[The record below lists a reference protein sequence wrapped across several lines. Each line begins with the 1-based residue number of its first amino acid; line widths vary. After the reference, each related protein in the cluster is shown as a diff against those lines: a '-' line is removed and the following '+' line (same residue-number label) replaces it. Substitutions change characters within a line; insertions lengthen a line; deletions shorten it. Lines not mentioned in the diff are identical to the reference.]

1 MIIYSSSAG
10 SGKTFA
16 LVKEYIKIALNENDP
31 SFVIPHILA
40 ITFTNN
46 ATNEM
51 KERIILYLKEIAKN
65 KKDSAIFNVI
75 IKETDIPE
83 NEIIERSYKTV
94 DYILSDYHDFS
105 VMTIDSFLQ
114 KMLKAFAVELDIP
127 YNYELILNEED
138 ALKICIE
145 ELIDEY
151 GRNENISDTIMRIA
165 LEEMA
170 KGKSWRI
177 EKTLMKS
184 IPPIFMRVA
193 YEYDIENM
201 DFVKGEW
208 LEDFY
213 KKINM
218 LKTQAEEIV
227 DESEKYKKH
236 IKKYNYVLNRIKQIK
251 SGDYNLKFTSNWDKI
266 IAIGIQE
273 LLNKK
278 YGKEAEKFVNEKLYP
293 YIKKVDSI
301 LRNKNTEKMKF
312 LIRWYYFYKLIAYL
326 KEKTEKYRLNH
337 KSVFMKEITK
347 RIKDL
352 FEDDIVPFIYYKI
365 GTRFYHYLID
375 EFQDTAR
382 DQWDAILPL
391 IEEAES
397 IGGTVITVGDV
408 KQAIYRWRDGDK
420 EIMKGLEGERINLD
434 TNYRSLDRIVEFN
447 NIFFE
452 KLKEIKNWDADNIVQ
467 NTLENNKGGY
477 VEINNVVNAKDYVSE
492 IIDDLINRGYSYS
505 DIAVLIR
512 NNNDAKEIIDL
523 FIKRN
528 IPFTSPDTLVIGNN
542 IAVEFTIDI
551 LNLFVTKDK
560 TLIGKILSYID
571 MENKYDRE
579 TNINDIFDAFNE
591 YKEDM
596 GDKLKDIYH
605 NRQKLGFYEL
615 VSFIAEISGNI
626 FENND
631 VYLYRLLDYI
641 DGIKDVSITAFLE
654 EWDDIKRKIQIKG
667 TGGDNAVSIM
677 TIHKSKGLGFPVV
690 IIPYASWELK
700 SNSGTY
706 IVRMN
711 FNDEEIVVNTTLS
724 RKSPIDEI
732 RNEIAKI
739 NDDEYNLLYVAFTRA
754 KEELYVLC
762 QNKGSSDEK
771 WKGMSNEI
779 MDVLRELEYKELPIM
794 IGEKG
799 IKKQDDKSNDEEDE
813 YAIKLFVY
821 DWSDRMVIRKDI
833 FFTTEEIDIGDCL
846 HYALYLTDDYEKG
859 MDERKW
865 DMVFKKYPIENK
877 EEVKKYYKNIIESL
891 KKTVN
896 TKDFCSMKEISFVHK
911 GKKGRMD
918 VLFVKDKDA
927 VVCDYKTG
935 RKRKEDINQ
944 VKWYMESLENMG
956 YENVKGYVIYANGDV
971 VKC

>member
-16 LVKEYIKIALNENDP
+16 LVKEYIKIALNKNDP

-65 KKDSAIFNVI
+65 EKDSAIFNVLI
-75 IKETDIPE
+75 NETDISE
-83 NEIIERSYKTV
+83 SEIMKRSYKTI
-94 DYILSDYHDFS
+94 DYILSNYQDFS

-114 KMLKAFAVELDIP
+114 KMLKSFAVELDIP
-127 YNYELILNEED
+127 YNYELILNEEE
-138 ALKICIE
+138 ALKMCIE

-151 GRNENISDTIMRIA
+151 GRNDNISDTIRRIV
-165 LEEMA
+165 LEEIE
-170 KGKSWRI
+170 KGKSWRV
-177 EKTLMKS
+177 EKTLMKA
-184 IPPIFMRVA
+184 IPPIFMKVV
-193 YEYDIENM
+193 YDYDIENM

-213 KKINM
+213 KKMNM
-218 LKTQAEEIV
+218 LKSETESII
-227 DESEKYKKH
+227 DEFILYSKK
-236 IKKYNYVLNRIKQIK
+236 RIKYYNDILK
-251 SGDYNLKFTSNWDKI
+251 IMKFLSNGDFPDFKKNWQNAVVGGEGNLL
-266 IAIGIQE
+266 Q
-273 LLNKK
+273 NKK
-278 YGKEAEKFVNEKLYP
+278 DTEAKKFINEQLYP

-312 LIRWYYFYKLIAYL
+312 LIRWYYFYKLIVYL

-337 KSVFMKEITK
+337 KSVFMKETTK
-347 RIKDL
+347 RIKNL

-365 GTRFYHYLID
+365 GTRFNHYLID

-382 DQWDAILPL
+382 DQWEAILPL

-397 IGGTVITVGDV
+397 VGGTVITVGDV

-420 EIMKGLEGERINLD
+420 EIMKSLFGERINLD
-434 TNYRSLDRIVEFN
+434 TNYRSFDKIVDFN
-447 NIFFE
+447 NRFFE
-452 KLKEIKNWDADNIVQ
+452 KLKDIKNWDADNITQ
-467 NTLENNKGGY
+467 NTLETNRGGY
-477 VEINNVVNAKDYVSE
+477 VEINNSDNVKDYVRD
-492 IIDDLINRGYSYS
+492 IIDDLLIRGYSYS

-523 FIKRN
+523 FIERN
-528 IPFTSPDTLVIGNN
+528 IPFSSPDTLIIGGN
-542 IAVEFTIDI
+542 IAVEFTIDV

-560 TLIGKILSYID
+560 TLIGKILSYIGI
-571 MENKYDRE
+571 ENKYNKSMD
-579 TNINDIFDAFNE
+579 INDMFGVFNE
-591 YKEDM
+591 YKENM
-596 GDKLKDIYH
+596 GDRLKEMY
-605 NRQKLGFYEL
+605 NNCQRLGFYEL

-631 VYLYRLLDYI
+631 AYLYRLLDYI
-641 DGIKDVSITAFLE
+641 NGVKDVSITAFLE
-654 EWDDIKRKIQIKG
+654 EWDDIKNEIRIKG
-667 TGGDNAVSIM
+667 TGGENAISIM

-700 SNSGTY
+700 PNSSTY
-706 IVRMN
+706 IVSMN
-711 FNDEEIVVNTTLS
+711 FNGEEIVINTTLS
-724 RKSPIDEI
+724 KKSPIDEI
-732 RNEIAKI
+732 QNEISKVY
-739 NDDEYNLLYVAFTRA
+739 DDEFNLLYVAFTRA

-762 QNKGSSDEK
+762 DKDSKDK
-771 WKGMSNEI
+771 WKGMSKEI
-779 MDVLRELEYKELPIM
+779 MDVLEELEYKELPVI
-794 IGEKG
+794 IGEK
-799 IKKQDDKSNDEEDE
+799 INKNYSEKSNNKKEEC
-813 YAIKLFVY
+813 AITLFVS
-821 DWSDRMVIRKDI
+821 DWSDRMVVRKDI

-859 MDERKW
+859 IDENRW
-865 DMVFKKYPIENK
+865 DIVFSKYPIENR

-896 TKDFCSMKEISFVHK
+896 TKDFRSMNEISFVHN

-918 VLFVKDKDA
+918 VLFVKDREA

-935 RKRKEDINQ
+935 KKRKEDINQ

-956 YENVKGYVIYANGDV
+956 YENVEGYVIYANGDV